1 MRKKETPNPS
11 RVRGRGVE
19 VSETLFYA
27 LVLTVKYAEC
37 QFEKIRVQYL
47 TDVLYIN
54 NAKEIINIMK
64 RRK

>member
-1 MRKKETPNPS
+1 MAD
-11 RVRGRGVE
+11 VF
-19 VSETLFYA
+19 FYA

-37 QFEKIRVQYL
+37 LIGKIRVQYL
-47 TDVLYIN
+47 TEVLYIN

>member
-1 MRKKETPNPS
+1 MTTINSYLNIYYTSVMWKMAD
-11 RVRGRGVE
+11 VF
-19 VSETLFYA
+19 FYA

-37 QFEKIRVQYL
+37 QFGKIRVQYL

>member
-1 MRKKETPNPS
+1 MAD
-11 RVRGRGVE
+11 VF
-19 VSETLFYA
+19 FYA

-54 NAKEIINIMK
+54 NAKEIMK

>member
-1 MRKKETPNPS
+1 MAD
-11 RVRGRGVE
+11 V
-19 VSETLFYA
+19 FFFA

-37 QFEKIRVQYL
+37 QFGKIRVQYL

>member
-19 VSETLFYA
+19 VSETLFDA

>member
-1 MRKKETPNPS
+1 MAD
-11 RVRGRGVE
+11 VF
-19 VSETLFYA
+19 FYA
-27 LVLTVKYAEC
+27 LVLTVTYADC

>member
-1 MRKKETPNPS
+1 MAD
-11 RVRGRGVE
+11 VF
-19 VSETLFYA
+19 FYA
-27 LVLTVKYAEC
+27 LVLTVKYEEC
-37 QFEKIRVQYL
+37 QFGKIRVQYL